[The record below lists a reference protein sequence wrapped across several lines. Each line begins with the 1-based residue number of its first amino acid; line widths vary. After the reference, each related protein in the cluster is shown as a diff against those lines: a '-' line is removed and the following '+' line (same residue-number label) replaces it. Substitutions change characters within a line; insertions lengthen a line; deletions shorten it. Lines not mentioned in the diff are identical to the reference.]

1 MMNARRPLS
10 VLLLGWALLLPA
22 VALAEAEPRLAPD
35 ALLRH
40 IDEKMSFTSDYKGV
54 IRLYETRKDGAKRA
68 MEVHVYRREADND
81 LLFLSTK
88 PRHLAGMGT
97 LRIGRNLWDYEAT
110 TGSWRR
116 NTQRTNLLNTFTCE
130 ADFDRSRLAEDY
142 AGKDEG
148 DDTVNGVAYRKL
160 LLTAKND
167 QVTFPL
173 MRIWVDPQNNIV
185 KKVGYTASGRTL
197 RTDIVRSY
205 QRIKDPL
212 SGKHV
217 LHYKEVL
224 ETEEQEGTQM
234 VVRYDEVVLAP
245 LAANIF
251 TKAWLESRLR

>member
-1 MMNARRPLS
+1 MNNPRRSLS

-22 VALAEAEPRLAPD
+22 VSLAEGEERLAPE

-88 PRHLAGMGT
+88 PRYLAGMGT

-130 ADFDRSRLAEDY
+130 SDFDRSRLALDY
-142 AGKDEG
+142 KAVDEG
-148 DDTVNGVAYRKL
+148 DETVSGVKYRKL
-160 LLTAKND
+160 LLTATNS

-173 MRIWVDPQNNIV
+173 LRIWVDPQNNIV
-185 KKVGYTASGRTL
+185 KRVGYTSSGRTL

-245 LAANIF
+245 LDPNIF